1 MAASPAKGR
10 LLFCSPTFVR
20 LLFFLFCCFRSRC
33 AGIGFFAGLSI
44 AVGCGPTAASA
55 ADAGITLDVPV
66 FSGGYGIAF
75 YEETAR
81 LFEQERPGVNVRL
94 YGDPRIADKVRVRV
108 MDGNLPDAVQSGQV
122 LWPALIRAGKVLDLS
137 PYLDGPNWEGD
148 ARWGDT
154 FVAGALDAWRIEAG
168 VYGLPFSYATWTIFY
183 DRALFRR
190 QGWEEPRTWDE
201 FFVLCERIAA
211 AGIAPLALPGTRGL
225 YPEAFFRAA
234 YYNLAG
240 ADGWRGLGEL
250 APGART
256 DPRHQRAAE
265 ILQRITT
272 QHTFRGWEGATHT
285 GAQLAFIE
293 GRAAMTVS
301 GSWFINEMKTRLP
314 AGFELGTMNFPVFAD
329 GVADPSAIQTGSD
342 SFFVFATGDET
353 RIRHTI
359 DFLRFLTSRAR
370 AEAFV
375 RRLDS
380 PVAVRGV
387 PLEAFSAMSRPTAQ
401 LIARTT
407 EAFNMPQDM
416 LQPPGIRQ
424 AMTDARYRLMT
435 GEISAEEFGVR
446 LETAAAGDR
455 ARAATPDR
463 VEVRHG
469 GRAALLLGLLLAVA
483 VWLSWRVRRK
493 ADMRGTAGVMDGRTR
508 LGPWGAL
515 GFVGPAFA
523 LYAAFV
529 LMPGLA
535 ALGWAFTHWDG
546 LSEQRWAGLLHFKW
560 LLLESD
566 VFWVALGNNVFLML
580 VPAVVVVPVA
590 LLCATL
596 LHRGVAGGAFF
607 RVVLLFPNLLGGI
620 AAALLW
626 LNAYE
631 PHGGLVN
638 AALSGLGNLT
648 GSTWLQNFA
657 GFPWLSPDHLYPA
670 LLPVYLWMACG
681 FNLILYLAAME
692 GVPAEL
698 YEAAEIEGA
707 SRGRQFFFIT
717 LPLIWEVI
725 VVSAVFLVIGGLN
738 AFEMIWLLT
747 QQDPVTGVHTL
758 STLMVSTMF
767 KEFDVGRATAIAVV
781 LFILVLAGSA
791 AVMRGLRR
799 EAVER

>member
-1 MAASPAKGR
+1 
-10 LLFCSPTFVR
+10 
-20 LLFFLFCCFRSRC
+20 
-33 AGIGFFAGLSI
+33 
-44 AVGCGPTAASA
+44 
-55 ADAGITLDVPV
+55 
-66 FSGGYGIAF
+66 
-75 YEETAR
+75 
-81 LFEQERPGVNVRL
+81 LFEQERPGVTVRL

-108 MDGNLPDAVQSGQV
+108 MDGTLPDAAQTGQV
-122 LWPALIRAGKVLDLS
+122 LWPALIRAGKVVDLT
-137 PYLDGPNWEGD
+137 PYLDQQNWEGD
-148 ARWGDT
+148 ARWRDT
-154 FVAGALDAWRIEAG
+154 FVAGALDAWTLDGG

-190 QGWEEPRTWDE
+190 HGWTEPRTWDE
-201 FFVLCERIAA
+201 FFVLCAQIEA
-211 AGIAPLALPGTRGL
+211 AGLAPLALPGTRGL

-240 ADGWRGLGEL
+240 ADGWRALNDL
-250 APGART
+250 AAGART
-256 DPRHQRAAE
+256 DPRHTRAAE

-272 QHTFRGWEGATHT
+272 RHTFRGWEGATHT
-285 GAQLAFIE
+285 GSQLAFIE

-301 GSWFINEMKTRLP
+301 GSWFVNEMKTRLP
-314 AGFELGTMNFPVFAD
+314 AGFELGTMNFPVFPD
-329 GVADPSAIQTGSD
+329 GTADPSAIQTGSD
-342 SFFVFATGDET
+342 SFFVFATGDEQ
-353 RIRHTI
+353 RVQLTI
-359 DFLRFLTSRAR
+359 DFLRFLTSRSR

-387 PLEAFSAMSRPTAQ
+387 PLEAYSEVSRPTAL
-401 LIARTT
+401 LIERAV
-407 EAFNMPQDM
+407 ESFNMPQDM

-424 AMTDARYRLMT
+424 TMTDARYRLMT
-435 GEISAEEFGVR
+435 GALSPQEFGER
-446 LETAAAGDR
+446 LEAAAAGDR
-455 ARAATPDR
+455 ARAAQPDV

-469 GRAALLLGLLLAVA
+469 GRAAALIALLLGVA
-483 VWLSWRVRRK
+483 GWLGWRTWRTSGRGGNTGEPE
-493 ADMRGTAGVMDGRTR
+493 MRPR
-508 LGPWGAL
+508 LGSLGSL

-529 LMPGLA
+529 LLPGLVA
-535 ALGWAFTHWDG
+535 FGWAFTHWDG
-546 LSEQRWAGLLHFKW
+546 LSDQRWAGLLHFKW

-580 VPAVVVVPVA
+580 VPALIVVPVA
-590 LLCATL
+590 LLCATV
-596 LHRGVAGGAFF
+596 LHRGVPGGTFF

-638 AALSGLGNLT
+638 AALSGLGRLV
-648 GSTWLQNFA
+648 GSEALQGFA

-707 SRGRQFFFIT
+707 SRLRQFFSIT

-725 VVSAVFLVIGGLN
+725 VISAVFLVIGGLN
-738 AFEMIWLLT
+738 AFEMVWLLT
-747 QQDPVTGVHTL
+747 QQDPVTSVHTL

-781 LFILVLAGSA
+781 LFVLVLAGSA

-799 EAVER
+799 EVVER

>member
-1 MAASPAKGR
+1 MSSFLLPLSLLFRVLRPSAAGTWLVALLALARAALAAESPAR
-10 LLFCSPTFVR
+10 V
-20 LLFFLFCCFRSRC
+20 
-33 AGIGFFAGLSI
+33 
-44 AVGCGPTAASA
+44 
-55 ADAGITLDVPV
+55 LDVPV
-66 FSGGYGIAF
+66 FAGGFGIAF

-81 LFEQERPGVNVRL
+81 LFERERPGVTVRL
-94 YGDPRIADKVRVRV
+94 YGDPRVADKIRVRV
-108 MDGNLPDAVQSGQV
+108 MDGTLPDAAQSGQV
-122 LWPALIRAGKVLDLS
+122 LWPALIRASKVVDLT

-154 FVAGALDAWRIEAG
+154 FVAGALDAWRVDGGI
-168 VYGLPFSYATWTIFY
+168 YGLPFSYAAWTIFY

-190 QGWEEPRTWDE
+190 HGWQEPRTWDE
-201 FFVLCERIAA
+201 FFALCAQIEA
-211 AGIAPLALPGTRGL
+211 AGVAPLALPGTRGL

-240 ADGWRGLGEL
+240 ADGWRALGAL

-256 DPRHQRAAE
+256 DPRHTRAAE

-272 QHTFRGWEGATHT
+272 RHTLRGWEGATHT

-301 GSWFINEMKTRLP
+301 GSWFLNEMKTRLP
-314 AGFELGTMNFPVFAD
+314 AGFELGTMNFPVFPD
-329 GVADPSAIQTGSD
+329 GAADPSAIQTGSD
-342 SFFVFATGDET
+342 SFFVFATGDAERLRLT
-353 RIRHTI
+353 V

-375 RRLDS
+375 RRLDA

-387 PLEAFSAMSRPTAQ
+387 PPEAYSELSRPTAR
-401 LIARTT
+401 LIAGAK
-407 EAFNMPQDM
+407 ESFNMPQDM

-424 AMTDARYRLMT
+424 AMTDARFRLMT
-435 GEISAEEFGVR
+435 GELSPAGFGEA
-446 LETAAAGDR
+446 LEAAAEGDR
-455 ARAATPDR
+455 VRAASPGT
-463 VEVRHG
+463 VTVRHG
-469 GRAALLLGLLLAVA
+469 GRAAALVAALLALGA
-483 VWLSWRVRRK
+483 WAAWSAWRRAKVSHGK
-493 ADMRGTAGVMDGRTR
+493 VDTEGRPR
-508 LGPWGAL
+508 LGSAASL
-515 GFVGPAFA
+515 GFVGPAFV
-523 LYAAFV
+523 LYGAFV
-529 LMPGLA
+529 LLPGLA
-535 ALGWAFTHWDG
+535 ALGWAFTFWDG
-546 LSEQRWAGLLHFKW
+546 LGDQRWAGLLHFKW

-580 VPAVVVVPVA
+580 APAVVVVPVA
-590 LLCATL
+590 LLCAAL
-596 LHRGVAGGAFF
+596 LHRGVAGATFF

-638 AALSGLGNLT
+638 AALSGLGRWV
-648 GSTWLQNFA
+648 GSESLAGFA

-681 FNLILYLAAME
+681 FNLVLYLAAMQ
-692 GVPAEL
+692 GVPDEL

-707 SRGRQFFFIT
+707 SCLRQFFAIT
-717 LPLIWEVI
+717 LPMIWEVI
-725 VVSAVFLVIGGLN
+725 VISAVFLVIGGLN
-738 AFEMIWLLT
+738 AFEMVWLLT
-747 QQDPVTGVHTL
+747 QQDPVSGVHTL

-781 LFILVLAGSA
+781 LFVLVLAGSA